1 MLNKPTFWRI
11 VSLLRVRLMVG
22 HIPLEDGIGVRVP
35 DPQPILFSKNHAIPL
50 TMKKETVK
58 KIVKDK
64 YKEIATKG
72 TSCCCSCNK
81 AKNISKSIG
90 YSDEELKIVG
100 EANLGLGCGNP
111 LAFGKIKE
119 GDVVLDLG
127 SGAGIDSILAAQRVG
142 SKGKVIGVDMTEE
155 MIDKAR
161 ENAKKYNITNVE
173 FLLGEIENLPLKD
186 NSVDTVITNC
196 VINLTPDKAK
206 TFNEVHRVLKP
217 GGKIYLS
224 DIVLLEELSKEQRN
238 NKDLLSG
245 CVAGALLKEDYLN
258 KIESAGFKVRIL
270 YENKKISK
278 EQYNGI
284 ALESLMVELIK

>member
-1 MLNKPTFWRI
+1 
-11 VSLLRVRLMVG
+11 
-22 HIPLEDGIGVRVP
+22 
-35 DPQPILFSKNHAIPL
+35 
-50 TMKKETVK
+50 MKKEIVK

-64 YKEIATKG
+64 YREIAIQGSTCG
-72 TSCCCSCNK
+72 CGCSS
-81 AKNISKSIG
+81 AKNISKNIG
-90 YSDEELKIVG
+90 YSEEELKLVG

-127 SGAGIDSILAAQRVG
+127 AGAGIDAILAAKKVG
-142 SKGKVIGVDMTEE
+142 AKGRVIGVDMTEE
-155 MIDKAR
+155 MVEKAKN
-161 ENAKKYNITNVE
+161 NATRQGITNAE

-186 NSVDTVITNC
+186 NSVDTIITNC

-206 TFNEVHRVLKP
+206 TFREAYRVLKP

-224 DIVLLEELSKEQRN
+224 DIVLLEELSEEQRN
-238 NKDLLSG
+238 DKDLLSG

-258 KIESAGFKVRIL
+258 KIKGAGFKVRIL
-270 YENKKISK
+270 YENTRISK

-284 ALESLMVELIK
+284 ALESLMVELTK